1 MSNWWWDKLHGRTR
15 TNSIS
20 AWALPPSRTNRWAR
34 EISTQNQKIKN
45 IKRRQIFKLY
55 IPGANKTLE
64 AERRGLCVGRHL
76 AARSKEDC
84 LRWRSSQTTQ
94 GTEER
99 QFWSWWWLWWFWCSW
114 LEDFQDRLKWT
125 AKAWRGVW
133 ISCQLPVELTSDQDI
148 MMMIIGDHGDLFYS

>member
-45 IKRRQIFKLY
+45 IKRRHIIKLY
-55 IPGANKTLE
+55 VVPGANKTLE

-99 QFWSWWWLWWFWCSW
+99 QWWSWWWLWWFWCSW
-114 LEDFQDRLKWT
+114 LEDFQDRLDGLQRLEKGFEFP
-125 AKAWRGVW
+125 A
-133 ISCQLPVELTSDQDI
+133 SCQLSWPVTRI
-148 MMMIIGDHGDLFYS
+148 